1 MPRPSVRSSGRIGSP
16 IWSDQSLLSKEH
28 GECVAFCQMIRRF
41 YGKVGFWND
50 GETKTYPGTD
60 MPEVRY
66 RIGLAPL

>member
-1 MPRPSVRSSGRIGSP
+1 M
-16 IWSDQSLLSKEH
+16 LSKEH
-28 GECVAFCQMIRRF
+28 GEWVAFCQMIRRF